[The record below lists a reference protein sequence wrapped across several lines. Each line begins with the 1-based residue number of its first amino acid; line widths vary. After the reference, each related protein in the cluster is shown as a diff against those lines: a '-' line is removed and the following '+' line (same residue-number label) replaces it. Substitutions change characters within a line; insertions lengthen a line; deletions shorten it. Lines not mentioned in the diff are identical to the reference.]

1 MQRVGEV
8 VQADM
13 VLSRHDG
20 WRRPSGRLD
29 VKLADDHMNTKAW
42 KAADATGANVST
54 QGVHLS
60 SCWALGRTKALETLR
75 PLYDLLVCV
84 LCVHCVDVIILAVID
99 IGTIPCSSTCSSR
112 IWLRTNEHC

>member
-20 WRRPSGRLD
+20 WRCPSGRLD
-29 VKLADDHMNTKAW
+29 FKLADDHMNTKAW
-42 KAADATGANVST
+42 KAADASGANVST

-60 SCWALGRTKALETLR
+60 SILLGSR
-75 PLYDLLVCV
+75 PREGAGDSSASVCM
-84 LCVHCVDVIILAVID
+84 
-99 IGTIPCSSTCSSR
+99 TC
-112 IWLRTNEHC
+112 